1 MDFLSALSKYGKGSA
16 QQQKDVFKKFQ
27 FIVNA
32 FNVKIC
38 ARKNSRFLNV
48 TNKNKVK
55 VLVIKK
61 VDLTYK

>member
-1 MDFLSALSKYGKGSA
+1 MYEGSA
-16 QQQKDVFKKFQ
+16 QQQKDVFKKFH

-38 ARKNSRFLNV
+38 ARKNSRSLNV
-48 TNKNKVK
+48 TSKNKIK
-55 VLVIKK
+55 VLIIKK